1 MVVALQDERE
11 NLRIRVLEAINTSL
25 TDFCERKRINKQD
38 TIDGLLAWFLAQ
50 DGMLQSLI
58 LGQVDEQYRG
68 QVAKLVLEQIAAE
81 PPAPKTP
88 VTFDAVAASIRS
100 APDASDARPR
110 RRGGK
115 RG

>member
-11 NLRIRVLEAINTSL
+11 NLRIRVLESINASL
-25 TDFCERKRINKQD
+25 TEFCERKRINKQD

-68 QVAKLVLEQIAAE
+68 QVAKLVLERIADE
-81 PPAPKTP
+81 PAPIK
-88 VTFDAVAASIRS
+88 FDGLIGEVRS
-100 APDASDARPR
+100 APEHQPPR
-110 RRGGK
+110 RRK